1 VKRVLER
8 IVQAAGR
15 RPGRVLL
22 AVALA
27 AGISAALALRLEPS
41 TATDTLVGKGSDAYK
56 ATEVYRQRFG
66 DHAIVVLVRGDLQ
79 RLVLT
84 DNLGRLLG
92 LEGCLSGNKPKSE
105 PAPGGKG
112 SPCAEFART
121 KPVKV
126 VYGPGTFI
134 NSAVGEINDQF
145 QKQLGSKAQEAE
157 RAKVAARKL
166 AAAQGRTKAQ
176 QKKAADSAEQLV
188 YAQFTRDL
196 LQLNLRYGLGLK
208 GLPRIDDPDFVS
220 TLVFDPSRGS
230 KTPKAR
236 FAYLFPNSHSAV
248 IQVRLKPDLT
258 EAQRRRAIELV
269 RGAVAMKE
277 WKLTGKADYRVTG
290 APVVVE
296 DLASA
301 LTDSLLRL
309 LVVAL
314 LVMAVV
320 LALVFRSRLRL
331 LPLAVALAAVAITF
345 GAMSLLGA
353 SLTMASIAV
362 LPVLL
367 GLGVDYA
374 IQYQARVE
382 EEERERSG
390 DEAPGRG
397 SGAGT
402 AEAAAHTAR
411 TAVPT
416 IATAGLATAVGFLVL
431 LLSPV
436 PMVRGFGVLL
446 VAGIAIAFFL
456 ALSAGTAALVGAGR
470 RRGSAGALAQSSR
483 GAAEIVDAFAA
494 RVGRVAGPLRRLG
507 GRIWERVLSG
517 GLERPRRVLLIG
529 LVIALAGLAVDSQ
542 TKVSSDLR
550 ELVPQDLRGARD
562 LDALARATGVAGEID
577 VVVQGKDLTDP
588 AVVTWMR
595 DYQAGLLKRYG
606 YTAKHGCGQADL
618 CPALSLPDLFRSAD
632 ATKSRDTVR
641 ALLDS
646 VPAYFSQAV
655 ITADRKT
662 ATLAFGVKLMP
673 LDEQKKVMDRME
685 ARLDPPPGVTARLA
699 GLQVLGAQA
708 NAALSSPLRR
718 LLTLLAG
725 LVAVGLAL
733 LLVYRRWE
741 RAWVPLVPIALAT
754 GWSALVLF
762 ALRVPLNP
770 MSATLGALVIA
781 ISTEFSVLLT
791 ARYREERAAGHE
803 PADALRRTYRSTGA
817 AVIASGIT
825 AIAGFAVL
833 ALSDIKMLS
842 DFGRVTVVDLS
853 VSLLG
858 VLAVLPAVLMLA
870 ERRAGPRAAPPPPP
884 PAPVVQEPAV
894 PA

>member
-1 VKRVLER
+1 MVLER
-8 IVQAAGR
+8 IVRAAGR

-41 TATDTLVGKGSDAYK
+41 TATETLVGKNSDAFE
-56 ATEVYRQRFG
+56 ATEVYRERFG
-66 DHAIVVLVRGDLQ
+66 DHAIVVLVRGDLD

-92 LEGCLSGNKPKSE
+92 LEGCLSGNKPPDE

-145 QKQLGSKAQEAE
+145 QAQLGTKAREAE
-157 RAKVAARKL
+157 RAKEAARKL
-166 AAAQGRTKAQ
+166 AKAQGRSKAQ
-176 QKKAADSAEQLV
+176 QDKAASSAEQLV

-220 TLVFDPSRGS
+220 TLVFDPARGAM
-230 KTPKAR
+230 TPKAR
-236 FAYLFPNSHSAV
+236 FAYLFPNSRSAI

-277 WKLTGKADYRVTG
+277 WQLKDADYRVTG

-296 DLASA
+296 DLAAA

-345 GAMSLLGA
+345 GLMSLLGA

-382 EEERERSG
+382 EEERG
-390 DEAPGRG
+390 
-397 SGAGT
+397 GAEST
-402 AEAAAHTAR
+402 AAAAAHTAR
-411 TAVPT
+411 VSVPT

-456 ALSAGTAALVGAGR
+456 ALSAGTAALVAAGR
-470 RRGSAGALAQSSR
+470 RRGSTGALAQSAR
-483 GAAEIVDAFAA
+483 GAAELVDAFAA
-494 RVGRVAGPLRRLG
+494 RAGRLAGPLRRAG
-507 GRIWERVLSG
+507 GRAWEAVLRG

-542 TKVSSDLR
+542 TKVSSDIR

-562 LDALARATGVAGEID
+562 LEALERATGVAGEID
-577 VVVQGKDLTDP
+577 VVVEGKDLTDP
-588 AVVTWMR
+588 AVVKWMR
-595 DYQAGLLKRYG
+595 DYQSGLLKRYG
-606 YTAKHGCGQADL
+606 YSAKNGCGRAAL

-632 ATKSRDTVR
+632 ATKDRQTVR
-641 ALLDS
+641 ALLDA

-655 ITADRKT
+655 ITADRRT

-673 LDEQKKVMDRME
+673 LDEQKRVMDQME
-685 ARLDPPPGVTARLA
+685 ARLDPPAGVTARLA

-708 NAALSSPLRR
+708 NDALSSPLRR
-718 LLTLLAG
+718 LGTLLAG
-725 LVAVGLAL
+725 LLAVGLAL
-733 LLVYRRWE
+733 LAVYRRWE

-754 GWSALVLF
+754 GWSGLVLF

-803 PADALRRTYRSTGA
+803 PAQALRRTYRSTGA

-833 ALSDIKMLS
+833 ALSDIQMLS

-870 ERRAGPRAAPPPPP
+870 ERRSGPRPAPP
-884 PAPVVQEPAV
+884 PAPVVPEPAV

>member
-1 VKRVLER
+1 MTALLER
-8 IVQAAGR
+8 IVRAAGR
-15 RPGRVLL
+15 RPRRVLL
-22 AVALA
+22 AVAVA
-27 AGISAALALRLEPS
+27 AGVCAALALRLEPS
-41 TATDTLVGKGSDAYK
+41 TAVETLVGKDSDAYR
-56 ATEVYRQRFG
+56 ATEVYRERFG
-66 DHAIVVLVRGDLQ
+66 DHAIVVLVQGDLAD
-79 RLVLT
+79 LVLT
-84 DNLGRLLG
+84 DNLGRMLG
-92 LEGCLSGNKPKSE
+92 LEGCLSGNKPKGQ
-105 PAPGGKG
+105 PAPGGAK

-134 NSAVGEINDQF
+134 NSAVGEINEQF
-145 QKQLGSKAQEAE
+145 AAQLGNTQQQAK
-157 RAKVAARKL
+157 RARRAAKRL
-166 AAAQGRTKAQ
+166 AKAQGRDAAGQ
-176 QKKAADSAEQLV
+176 EQAADAAEQLV
-188 YAQFTRDL
+188 FAEFTRNL
-196 LQLNLRYGLGLK
+196 LQLNVRYGLGLK

-220 TLVFDPSRGS
+220 ALVFDPARGA
-230 KTPKAR
+230 TVPKAR
-236 FAYLFPNSHSAV
+236 FAYLFPNQRSAV

-258 EAQRRRAIELV
+258 EAERRRAIQLV
-269 RGAVAMKE
+269 RDAVGMKQ
-277 WKLTGKADYRVTG
+277 WALKRGGSYTVTG

-296 DLASA
+296 DLAAS

-309 LVVAL
+309 LVVAI
-314 LVMAVV
+314 LVMAIV

-331 LPLAVALAAVAITF
+331 LPLGVALAAVAITF
-345 GAMSLLGA
+345 GLMSLLGA

-382 EEERERSG
+382 EDGGDAER
-390 DEAPGRG
+390 
-397 SGAGT
+397 
-402 AEAAAHTAR
+402 TAR
-411 TAVPT
+411 VAVPT
-416 IATAGLATAVGFLVL
+416 IATAGLATGVGFLVL

-456 ALSAGTAALVGAGR
+456 ALSAGTAALAVAARSRGGRLGA
-470 RRGSAGALAQSSR
+470 SAR
-483 GAAEIVDAFAA
+483 GAAELVDDGAA
-494 RVGRVAGPLRRLG
+494 RVGRVLAPVRRAG
-507 GRIWERVLSG
+507 GRVREATLRGALR
-517 GLERPRRVLLIG
+517 RPRRVLLIG

-542 TKVSSDLR
+542 TRVNSDFR

-562 LDALARATGVAGEID
+562 LDALQKATGVAGEID
-577 VVVQGKDLTDP
+577 VVVESKDLTDP
-588 AVVTWMR
+588 KVVAWMR

-606 YTAKHGCGQADL
+606 YSAKNGCGKAEL

-632 ATKSRDTVR
+632 AAKDQAAIRG
-641 ALLDS
+641 LLDA

-662 ATLAFGVKLMP
+662 ATLAFGIKLMP
-673 LDEQKKVMDRME
+673 LDEQQKVIDRMR
-685 ARLDPPPGVTARLA
+685 ASLDPPAGVTARLA

-708 NAALSSPLRR
+708 NESLSSPLRR
-718 LLTLLAG
+718 LGTLLAG
-725 LVAVGLAL
+725 LLAVGLAL

-741 RAWVPLVPIALAT
+741 RAWVPLVPIALAS

-762 ALRVPLNP
+762 VLRVPLNP

-791 ARYREERAAGHE
+791 ARYREERAAGLA
-803 PADALRRTYRSTGA
+803 PADALRRTYASTGA
-817 AVIASGIT
+817 AVLASGVT

-833 ALSDIKMLS
+833 AFSDVQMLS

-870 ERRAGPRAAPPPPP
+870 ERRAGSPGPAGPAS
-884 PAPVVQEPAV
+884 PAPEEPAV

>member
-1 VKRVLER
+1 MLER

-22 AVALA
+22 AVAIV

-41 TATDTLVGKGSDAYK
+41 TATDTLVGKGSGAYR

-145 QKQLGSKAQEAE
+145 QRQLGSKAQEAA
-157 RAKVAARKL
+157 RAKEAARKL
-166 AAAQGRTKAQ
+166 AKAQGRTKAQ
-176 QKKAADSAEQLV
+176 QTKAANSAEQLV

-236 FAYLFPNSHSAV
+236 FAYLFPNSKSAV
-248 IQVRLKPDLT
+248 IQVWLKPDLT

-269 RGAVAMKE
+269 RGAVAMKQ
-277 WKLTGKADYRVTG
+277 WKLTGNADYRVTG
-290 APVVVE
+290 APVVIE
-296 DLASA
+296 DLAAA

-331 LPLAVALAAVAITF
+331 LPLAVAIAAVAITF

-382 EEERERSG
+382 EEELARGERSG
-390 DEAPGRG
+390 DEASGRG
-397 SGAGT
+397 SGGT
-402 AEAAAHTAR
+402 AAAAAHTAR

-446 VAGIAIAFFL
+446 GAGIAIAFFL

-470 RRGSAGALAQSSR
+470 RRGSAGALAQSAR

-494 RVGRVAGPLRRLG
+494 RAERVAGPVRRFGARVWGAVLR
-507 GRIWERVLSG
+507 G

-595 DYQAGLLKRYG
+595 DYQAGLLKQFG
-606 YTAKHGCGQADL
+606 YSAKHGCGKADL
-618 CPALSLPDLFRSAD
+618 CPALSLPDLFRSPD
-632 ATKSRDTVR
+632 ATKNRDTVR

-673 LDEQKKVMDRME
+673 LDQQKKVMDRME
-685 ARLDPPPGVTARLA
+685 ARLDPPAGVTARLA

-718 LLTLLAG
+718 LLTLPAG

-733 LLVYRRWE
+733 LAVYRRWE

-803 PADALRRTYRSTGA
+803 PADALRRAYRSTGA
-817 AVIASGIT
+817 AVLASGIT

-870 ERRAGPRAAPPPPP
+870 ERRGRPRAAPEAP
-884 PAPVVQEPAV
+884 PVVQEPAV

>member
-1 VKRVLER
+1 MRVSRVLEG
-8 IVQAAGR
+8 IVRVAGR
-15 RPGRVLL
+15 RPGRVLV
-22 AVALA
+22 AVAIA
-27 AGISAALALRLEPS
+27 AGLSAALALRLEPS
-41 TATDTLVGKGSDAYK
+41 TATDTLVGKGSDASK

-66 DHAIVVLVRGDLQ
+66 DHAIVVLVRGDLPN
-79 RLVLT
+79 LVLT

-92 LEGCLSGNKPKSE
+92 LEGCLSGNKPADE
-105 PAPGGKG
+105 AAPGGPR

-145 QKQLGSKAQEAE
+145 AAQLGSKAQEAK
-157 RAKVAARKL
+157 RAATAARRL
-166 AAAQGRTKAQ
+166 ARGQGRSKAAQDQ
-176 QKKAADSAEQLV
+176 AAKSAEQLV
-188 YAQFTRDL
+188 YAQFTREL

-208 GLPRIDDPDFVS
+208 GLPRLDDPDFVS
-220 TLVFDPSRGS
+220 ALVFDPARGAT
-230 KTPKAR
+230 TPKAR

-258 EAQRRRAIELV
+258 QAQRRRAIGLV
-269 RGAVAMKE
+269 REAVGMKE
-277 WKLTGKADYRVTG
+277 WALKNGASYTVTG

-296 DLASA
+296 DLAAA

-309 LVVAL
+309 LVVAV
-314 LVMAVV
+314 LVMAIV
-320 LALVFRSRLRL
+320 LALVFRTRLRL

-345 GAMSLLGA
+345 GLMSLLGA

-374 IQYQARVE
+374 IQYQARYE
-382 EEERERSG
+382 E
-390 DEAPGRG
+390 
-397 SGAGT
+397 GT
-402 AEAAAHTAR
+402 AHV
-411 TAVPT
+411 AVPV

-456 ALSAGTAALVGAGR
+456 ALSAGTAALVLAGR
-470 RRGSAGALAQSSR
+470 RRGAGGALARSAR
-483 GAAEIVDAFAA
+483 GAAELVDDLVARAGRAA
-494 RVGRVAGPLRRLG
+494 RPLGRLAGRVREAVLRGALK
-507 GRIWERVLSG
+507 
-517 GLERPRRVLLIG
+517 RPRRVLVIG
-529 LVIALAGLAVDSQ
+529 LAIALVGLAVDTQ

-562 LDALARATGVAGEID
+562 LEALQRATGVAGEID
-577 VVVQGKDLTDP
+577 VVVQGRDLTQP
-588 AVVTWMR
+588 AVVNWMR

-606 YTAKHGCGQADL
+606 YSTKNGCGRAAL
-618 CPALSLPDLFRSAD
+618 CPALSLPDLFRSQD
-632 ATKSRDTVR
+632 ATKDQARIR
-641 ALLDS
+641 GLLDA

-655 ITADRKT
+655 ITRDRRT
-662 ATLAFGVKLMP
+662 ATLAFGVRLMP
-673 LDEQKKVMDRME
+673 LDRQKRVMDVMQ
-685 ARLDPPPGVTARLA
+685 ARLHPPKGATARLA

-708 NAALSSPLRR
+708 NDALSSPLRR
-718 LLTLLAG
+718 LGTMLAG
-725 LVAVGLAL
+725 LLAVGLAL
-733 LLVYRRWE
+733 LAVYRRWE
-741 RAWVPLVPIALAT
+741 RAWIPLVPIALAA

-791 ARYREERAAGHE
+791 SRYREERAAGEE
-803 PADALRRTYRSTGA
+803 PAAALRRTYRSTGA
-817 AVIASGIT
+817 AVVASGVT

-833 ALSDIKMLS
+833 ALSDVKMLS
-842 DFGRVTVVDLS
+842 DFGRVTVVDLT

-870 ERRAGPRAAPPPPP
+870 ERRAAPPAPPP
-884 PAPVVQEPAV
+884 PAPALREPAV

>member
-1 VKRVLER
+1 MLER

-41 TATDTLVGKGSDAYK
+41 TATDTLVGKGSDSSR

-92 LEGCLSGNKPKSE
+92 LEGCLSGNKPKDE

-134 NSAVGEINDQF
+134 NSAVGEINDQL
-145 QKQLGSKAQEAE
+145 KRQLGSKAQEAE
-157 RAKVAARKL
+157 RAKEAARRL
-166 AAAQGRTKAQ
+166 AAARGRTKAQ
-176 QKKAADSAEQLV
+176 QDEAADAAEQLV

-220 TLVFDPSRGS
+220 TLVFDPARGS

-236 FAYLFPNSHSAV
+236 FAYLFPNAKSAV

-277 WKLTGKADYRVTG
+277 WRLEGNASYRVTG

-382 EEERERSG
+382 EAERDG
-390 DEAPGRG
+390 GG
-397 SGAGT
+397 GT
-402 AEAAAHTAR
+402 AGAAARTAR
-411 TAVPT
+411 SAVPT
-416 IATAGLATAVGFLVL
+416 IAIAGLATAVGFLVL

-446 VAGIAIAFFL
+446 VVGIAIAFFL
-456 ALSAGTAALVGAGR
+456 ALSAGTAALVAAGR
-470 RRGSAGALAQSSR
+470 RRGSTGALARSAR
-483 GAAEIVDAFAA
+483 GAGELVDAAVARGGRIAA
-494 RVGRVAGPLRRLG
+494 PLRRLG
-507 GRIWERVLSG
+507 GRVWAAVLRG

-550 ELVPQDLRGARD
+550 ELVPQDLRGARE
-562 LDALARATGVAGEID
+562 LDALQRATGVAGEID
-577 VVVQGKDLTDP
+577 VVVEGKDLTDP
-588 AVVTWMR
+588 AVVKWMR

-606 YTAKHGCGQADL
+606 YTAGNGCGEAKL
-618 CPALSLPDLFRSAD
+618 CPALSLPDLFRSAA
-632 ATKSRDTVR
+632 ATKDRDAVR

-673 LDEQKKVMDRME
+673 LAEQKTVMDRME
-685 ARLDPPPGVTARLA
+685 ARLDPPAGVTARLA
-699 GLQVLGAQA
+699 GLQVLGAEA

-725 LVAVGLAL
+725 LVAVGLVL
-733 LLVYRRWE
+733 LAAYRKWE

-791 ARYREERAAGHE
+791 ARYREERAAGFD
-803 PADALRRTYRSTGA
+803 PPDALRRTYGSTGA
-817 AVIASGIT
+817 AVVASGIT

-833 ALSDIKMLS
+833 ALSDIQMLS

-870 ERRAGPRAAPPPPP
+870 EHRGRPRAAPPSA
-884 PAPVVQEPAV
+884 PAVQEPAV

>member
-1 VKRVLER
+1 
-8 IVQAAGR
+8 
-15 RPGRVLL
+15 
-22 AVALA
+22 
-27 AGISAALALRLEPS
+27 
-41 TATDTLVGKGSDAYK
+41 
-56 ATEVYRQRFG
+56 
-66 DHAIVVLVRGDLQ
+66 
-79 RLVLT
+79 
-84 DNLGRLLG
+84 
-92 LEGCLSGNKPKSE
+92 
-105 PAPGGKG
+105 
-112 SPCAEFART
+112 
-121 KPVKV
+121 
-126 VYGPGTFI
+126 
-134 NSAVGEINDQF
+134 
-145 QKQLGSKAQEAE
+145 SKAQ
-157 RAKVAARKL
+157 
-166 AAAQGRTKAQ
+166 QD
-176 QKKAADSAEQLV
+176 KAASAAEQLV

-208 GLPRIDDPDFVS
+208 GLPRLDDPDFVS
-220 TLVFDPSRGS
+220 ALVFDPARGAT
-230 KTPKAR
+230 TPKAR
-236 FAYLFPNSHSAV
+236 FAYLFPNARSAV

-258 EAQRRRAIELV
+258 EVQRRRAIELV
-269 RGAVAMKE
+269 RSAVAMKE
-277 WKLTGKADYRVTG
+277 WQLKNGASYRVTG

-296 DLASA
+296 DLAVA

-309 LVVAL
+309 LVVAI

-320 LALVFRSRLRL
+320 LARVFRSRLRL
-331 LPLAVALAAVAITF
+331 LPLAVALAAVAVTF
-345 GAMSLLGA
+345 GLMSLLGA

-382 EEERERSG
+382 EAERG
-390 DEAPGRG
+390 G
-397 SGAGT
+397 GT
-402 AEAAAHTAR
+402 ATAAAAADTAR
-411 TAVPT
+411 VSVPT
-416 IATAGLATAVGFLVL
+416 IATAGLATGVGFLVL

-456 ALSAGTAALVGAGR
+456 ALSAGTAALVAASR
-470 RRGSAGALAQSSR
+470 RRGSPGALVRSAR
-483 GAAEIVDAFAA
+483 GAAELVDVFGS

-507 GRIWERVLSG
+507 GRVWEAVLRG

-529 LVIALAGLAVDSQ
+529 LVIALGGLAVDSQ
-542 TKVSSDLR
+542 TRVSSDLR

-562 LDALARATGVAGEID
+562 LDALQRATGVAGEID
-577 VVVQGKDLTDP
+577 VVVQGRDLTDP
-588 AVVTWMR
+588 TVVRWMR
-595 DYQAGLLKRYG
+595 DYQAGLLKHYG
-606 YTAKHGCGQADL
+606 YSTKNGCGRAAL
-618 CPALSLPDLFRSAD
+618 CPALSLPDLFRSTASTQTQ
-632 ATKSRDTVR
+632 AGVR
-641 ALLDS
+641 ALLDA

-655 ITADRKT
+655 ITKDRTT
-662 ATLAFGVKLMP
+662 ATLAFGVKLIP
-673 LDEQKKVMDRME
+673 LDAQKRVMDEMAR
-685 ARLDPPPGVTARLA
+685 RLDPPKGVTARLA
-699 GLQVLGAQA
+699 GLQVLGAEA

-718 LLTLLAG
+718 LGTLLAG
-725 LVAVGLAL
+725 LLAVGLAL
-733 LLVYRRWE
+733 LAVYRRWE

-762 ALRVPLNP
+762 AVRVPLNP

-803 PADALRRTYRSTGA
+803 PPQALRRTYRSTGT

-833 ALSDIKMLS
+833 ALSDIQMLS

-870 ERRAGPRAAPPPPP
+870 ERRGPPRPAPP
-884 PAPVVQEPAV
+884 PAPALPEPAI